1 MDEKEIFVEYYGS
14 AKKRDEL
21 AWHHK
26 DPVGLLPKIV
36 EQTEKPGKALD
47 MGCGTG
53 VESVFLASKGW
64 EVTCLD
70 FMAEAIQITKER
82 ASERFCN
89 SMKRANSVP
98 GPRTSNLRC

>member
-1 MDEKEIFVEYYGS
+1 MYEKEIFVEYYGS

-36 EQTEKPGKALD
+36 EQTEKPGKVLD

-53 VESVFLASKGW
+53 VDSVFLASKGW

-70 FMAEAIQITKER
+70 FMAEAINKQVNESSKSSTNTAVSDK
-82 ASERFCN
+82 
-89 SMKRANSVP
+89 
-98 GPRTSNLRC
+98 